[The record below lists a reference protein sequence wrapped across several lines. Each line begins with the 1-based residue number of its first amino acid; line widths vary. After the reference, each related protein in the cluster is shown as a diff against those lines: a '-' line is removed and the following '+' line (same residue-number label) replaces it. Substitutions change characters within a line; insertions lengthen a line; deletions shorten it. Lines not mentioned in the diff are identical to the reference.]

1 MASNNLVKLEER
13 LAMAFFAGTSFF
25 VLVGAVTRTLGS
37 PLIWAVDLAQLSFV
51 WACMLGADLAMK
63 KNAHIEI
70 DIVVRHFSSATRRK
84 IAIVWLFA
92 IAAFLAMLVWY
103 GTQLTLMN
111 MEREL
116 GDIGISYSWITSAIP
131 TGCALMLAT
140 TLRRLFLGLTGR
152 ETLSLE
158 GHDGTVI

>member
-1 MASNNLVKLEER
+1 M
-13 LAMAFFAGTSFF
+13 
-25 VLVGAVTRTLGS
+25 
-37 PLIWAVDLAQLSFV
+37 LI
-51 WACMLGADLAMK
+51 
-63 KNAHIEI
+63 
-70 DIVVRHFSSATRRK
+70 
-84 IAIVWLFA
+84 
-92 IAAFLAMLVWY
+92 WY

-131 TGCALMLAT
+131 AGCVLMLAT
-140 TLRRLFLGLTGR
+140 TLKRLYLGLTGR

>member
-1 MASNNLVKLEER
+1 
-13 LAMAFFAGTSFF
+13 MAFFAGTSIF
-25 VLVGAVTRTLGS
+25 VLIGAITRTVGS
-37 PLIWAVDLAQLSFV
+37 PVIWAVDLAQLSFV
-51 WACMLGADLAMK
+51 WACVLGADLAMK

-70 DIVVRHFSSATRRK
+70 DIVVRYFPTKVRK
-84 IAIVWLFA
+84 MLAVLWLFA

-116 GDIGISYSWITSAIP
+116 GDVGISYSWVTGAIP
-131 TGCALMLAT
+131 TGCVLMLAT
-140 TLRRLFLGLTGR
+140 TLRRLYLGLSGR
-152 ETLSLE
+152 EKLSLE

>member
-25 VLVGAVTRTLGS
+25 VLVGAVTRTVGS

-70 DIVVRHFSSATRRK
+70 DIVVRHFSSATRRQ

-131 TGCALMLAT
+131 AGCVLMLAT
-140 TLRRLFLGLTGR
+140 TLRRLYLGLSGR

>member
-1 MASNNLVKLEER
+1 
-13 LAMAFFAGTSFF
+13 MAFFAGTSFF
-25 VLVGAVTRTLGS
+25 VLIGAITRTIGS
-37 PLIWAVDLAQLSFV
+37 PVIWAVDLAQLSFV
-51 WACMLGADLAMK
+51 WACVLGADLALK

-70 DIVVRHFSSATRRK
+70 DIVVRYFPSSVRRLLA
-84 IAIVWLFA
+84 IAWLVA

-111 MEREL
+111 VEREL
-116 GDIGISYSWITSAIP
+116 GDVGLSYSWVTGAIP
-131 TGCALMLAT
+131 AGCALMLAT
-140 TLRRLFLGLTGR
+140 TLRRLYLGLTGR

>member
-1 MASNNLVKLEER
+1 MASNNFVKLEER

-25 VLVGAVTRTLGS
+25 VLIGAFTRTIGY

-70 DIVVRHFSSATRRK
+70 DIVVRYFSAATRRL
-84 IAIVWLFA
+84 IAIVWLIA
-92 IAAFLAMLVWY
+92 IAAFLSMLVWY
-103 GTQLTLMN
+103 GSRLTLMN

-116 GDIGISYSWITSAIP
+116 GDVGISYSWVTSAIP
-131 TGCALMLAT
+131 AGCALMLAT
-140 TLRRLFLGLTGR
+140 TLRRLYLGLTGR